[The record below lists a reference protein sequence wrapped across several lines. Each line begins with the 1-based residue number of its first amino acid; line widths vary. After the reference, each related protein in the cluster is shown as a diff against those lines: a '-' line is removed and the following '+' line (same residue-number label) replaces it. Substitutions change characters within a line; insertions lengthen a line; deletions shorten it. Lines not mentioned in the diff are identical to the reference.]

1 MSAQRLGDLAARP
14 LIVNLG
20 GSVLLGAA
28 LPEARRQGA
37 DILRVGEAIVTGT
50 IPGTPDDASFFKS
63 VTMDA
68 CVVQAD
74 GARDGSQRVLVDRGT
89 TSLDP
94 ADLSMDGARLAA
106 APAGREYA
114 RLTLHDHPRLKPGDH
129 LRLTLGYR
137 SALRALLNPAMVVRW
152 KRAP

>member
-106 APAGREYA
+106 APAGREHASVSQSSKDRRSTNQIFRRAA
-114 RLTLHDHPRLKPGDH
+114 RRVNRDRPIRDQQPR
-129 LRLTLGYR
+129 
-137 SALRALLNPAMVVRW
+137 S
-152 KRAP
+152 